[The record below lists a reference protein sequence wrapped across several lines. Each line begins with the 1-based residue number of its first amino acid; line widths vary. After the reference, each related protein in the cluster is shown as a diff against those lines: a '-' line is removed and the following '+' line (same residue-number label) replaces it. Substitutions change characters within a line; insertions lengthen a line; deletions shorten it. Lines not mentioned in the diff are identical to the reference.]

1 MTSTHYRLAG
11 VIRVI
16 ILLSSQLCGQVR
28 LPKERSA
35 DKYTHPPMPKTQS
48 LDHLSAPR
56 SYFHETKTHA
66 LYRIFLSFL
75 RFYLFSGFLSFLR
88 FYLFIFRQ
96 RGREGERE
104 RNSNVWFP
112 LARPLLRTWPATQAC
127 ALTGNRTGSPLLRS
141 SMLSPLSHTSEAHFW
156 IFKNFVLMGFDS
168 SRDLCH
174 MTGISLPIS

>member
-1 MTSTHYRLAG
+1 MTSTHCRLAG

-66 LYRIFLSFL
+66 PYRIFLSFL

-127 ALTGNRTGSPLLRS
+127 ALTGNRTGSPSVHRTALNS
-141 SMLSPLSHTSEAHFW
+141 LSHTSQSVYF
-156 IFKNFVLMGFDS
+156 
-168 SRDLCH
+168 
-174 MTGISLPIS
+174 